1 MRLNGSLVLTVCLMA
16 GKKMMAAN
24 KTAPLPVN
32 NHFWYRLIVIGG
44 SMLWRKA
51 GGSDPN

>member
-1 MRLNGSLVLTVCLMA
+1 MA

-32 NHFWYRLIVIGG
+32 NHFLYRLIVIGG
-44 SMLWRKA
+44 SIPERKA
-51 GGSDPN
+51 GVSYPN